1 MSKIIDPAT
10 IIKSYNNNIVSVN
23 MNGKERIL
31 FAKGIGFGRK
41 SGDAIERGLR
51 LKRYLLLKM
60 RIT

>member
-31 FAKGIGFGRK
+31 LQRELDSVESLEIPLKRV
-41 SGDAIERGLR
+41 LR